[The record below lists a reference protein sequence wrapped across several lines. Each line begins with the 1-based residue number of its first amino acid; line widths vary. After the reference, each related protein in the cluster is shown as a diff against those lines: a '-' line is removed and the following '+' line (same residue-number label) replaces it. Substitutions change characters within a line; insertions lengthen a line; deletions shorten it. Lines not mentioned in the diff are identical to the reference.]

1 MLIGLRLLSDHKLLC
16 SMNWSSYWK
25 TTSKI
30 ASSVAMKQDS
40 SNAADPVQLE
50 PKPIKHHKPKRFRR
64 AAKRTAMASCL
75 LALGITGAGTWKF
88 RSSLPNL
95 NTKHTTAHIEQSV
108 TIDRDNLGI
117 PTIQAKSRSD
127 AAFALG
133 FAHAQ
138 DRFFQ
143 MDLLRRVPTGRL
155 AELVGKAAVGADK
168 RFRKHR
174 FAQMAEKVFE
184 KANNEHRLIL
194 EAYSRGVNEGLQKL
208 DDEPFEYQVLQAT
221 PEPWKPTDSF
231 LVMVTMLCDLQP
243 MDAAPEQALTLL
255 SEKVPPAVFDYLVRA
270 GSRWDAALDDS
281 KVQMPSIPGPDIFSM
296 RDSTAN
302 PSPQV
307 VSDAEDPDQAY
318 DPVELA
324 WLNWS
329 HMLDVEFKV
338 GSNNWAV
345 SSKLG
350 KPAEGFGGTQR
361 AILASDMHLGLR
373 VPTVWYRAV
382 MMTPTKNHPN
392 RMLVGVTLPGAP
404 VMVEGSNGSV
414 AWGFTNSTG
423 DFGDLIELKMIQAD
437 QYATPDGPRTL
448 ESFTEKISYGS
459 GAEEY
464 TYQWSIWGP
473 VVETRDD
480 RKFVHKWIG
489 NDPDAFDLNI
499 LNMESARSVQELAD
513 MANRAGMPNQN
524 VMMVDDQ
531 GNIGWTISG
540 RLPKR
545 IGPPQWIAKDW
556 STQEAWTGYYPP
568 EEHPRVMNPQSGR
581 LWTANNR
588 IMGGDFL
595 QIVGDGRFDPGARAT
610 QIRDRLFEKEQFD
623 EKDLLA
629 IQLDDEAR
637 MMKLWRKW
645 LQELLAKDP
654 KIVSEEFLESV
665 NQPELRASTD
675 SVAYRIVHEFRNQV
689 FSRIFGFDISRRGNS
704 ESKKRGLAGK
714 LGIQKS
720 VPISYEDVAEEL
732 IEQKPMH
739 WLAQPYESWEAL
751 LVDAAKETQAELT
764 KDQPLAQAT
773 WGKRN
778 RAAIKHPLSMA
789 VPALA
794 SMLDMPD
801 VELPGDSHLPRVQS
815 PSGGASQRLVVSPGF
830 EAVGIYHQPGGA
842 SGHPLSEYYRAGF
855 EDWANGK
862 ASSLMPGPTVH
873 SIQITPK

>member
-1 MLIGLRLLSDHKLLC
+1 
-16 SMNWSSYWK
+16 
-25 TTSKI
+25 
-30 ASSVAMKQDS
+30 
-40 SNAADPVQLE
+40 
-50 PKPIKHHKPKRFRR
+50 
-64 AAKRTAMASCL
+64 MASCL
-75 LALGITGAGTWKF
+75 MAVGITGAGTWKF

-95 NTKHTTAHIEQSV
+95 NTQHATSHIEQSV
-108 TIDRDNLGI
+108 KIDRDNLGI
-117 PTIQAKSRSD
+117 PTIHAQSRSD

-133 FAHAQ
+133 YVHAQ

-143 MDLLRRVPTGRL
+143 MDILRRVPAGRL
-155 AELVGKAAVGADK
+155 AELIGKSAVGADK

-174 FAQMAEKVFE
+174 FTQMVEKVFE
-184 KANNEHRLIL
+184 NTSHEHQLIL
-194 EAYSRGVNEGLQKL
+194 QAYSRGVNEGLQRL

-255 SEKVPPAVFDYLVRA
+255 SEKVPPEVFNYLVRA
-270 GSRWDAALDDS
+270 GSRWDAPLDDS
-281 KVQMPSIPGPDIFSM
+281 KISMPSIPGPDVWSI
-296 RDSTAN
+296 RDNAN
-302 PSPQV
+302 SQV
-307 VSDAEDPDQAY
+307 PPKVTDTVQLDNAP

-324 WLNWS
+324 WLNAS
-329 HMLDVEFKV
+329 HMLDFEFKV

-382 MMTPTKNHPN
+382 MRTPTKNHPN
-392 RMLVGVTLPGAP
+392 RTLVGVTLPGAP

-423 DFGDLIELKMIQAD
+423 DFGDLIELKMLSEE
-437 QYATPDGPRTL
+437 QYATPNGPRKL
-448 ESFTEKISYGS
+448 ESFTEKIAFGKD
-459 GAEEY
+459 AQEL

-473 VVETRDD
+473 VVETRDN
-480 RKFVHKWIG
+480 RLFVHKWIG
-489 NDPDAFDLNI
+489 NDPEAFDLGI
-499 LNMESARSVQELAD
+499 LDMESAGSVQELAD
-513 MANRAGMPNQN
+513 LANRAGMPNQN

-545 IGPPQWIAKDW
+545 KGPPQWIAKDW
-556 STQEAWTGYYPP
+556 STQEAWSGYYRP
-568 EEHPRVMNPQSGR
+568 EEHPRLINPQSGR

-588 IMGGDFL
+588 ILGGEFL
-595 QIVGDGRFDPGARAT
+595 QSVGDGRFDPGARAT
-610 QIRDRLFEKEQFD
+610 QIRDRLFEKDQFD

-637 MMKLWRKW
+637 MMKRWQKW
-645 LQELLAKDP
+645 LQDVLAPDP
-654 KIVSEEFLESV
+654 STVSQEFRDLV
-665 NQPELRASTD
+665 QQPELRASTD
-675 SVAYRIVHEFRNQV
+675 SVTYRIVHEFRNQV
-689 FSRIFGFDISRRGNS
+689 FGRIFGFDVSRRGNTNT
-704 ESKKRGLAGK
+704 KKRGLAAK
-714 LGIQKS
+714 IGIQRS
-720 VPISYEDVAEEL
+720 IPISYEDVAEEL
-732 IEQKPMH
+732 LEQRPMH
-739 WLAQPYESWEAL
+739 WLPLPYESWDAL
-751 LVDAAKETQAELT
+751 LVDAALETQAELT

-789 VPALA
+789 VPALSA
-794 SMLDMPD
+794 LLDMPD

-815 PSGGASQRLVVSPGF
+815 PSGGASQRMVVSPGF

-842 SGHPLSEYYRAGF
+842 SGHPLSQYYRAGF
-855 EDWANGK
+855 DDWASGK
-862 ASSLMPGPTVH
+862 ASSLLPGPAVH